1 MKKIV
6 NIMLL
11 MGGVFFT
18 ACAQQSGNSENK
30 NAEDMGN
37 KLPEVKDGENLKYN
51 ELNEFEEY
59 VILKKGTERA
69 WTGEY
74 HDNKAQGIYL
84 CRRCDAP
91 LYRSEDKF
99 DSRCG
104 WPSFD
109 DEIEGAVLRL
119 PDADGMRTEIICAN
133 CKGHLGHVFLGE
145 GFTDKDTRHCV
156 NSVSMKFIPGKPE

>member
-1 MKKIV
+1 MKKVV

-11 MGGVFFT
+11 MGGILFT

-30 NAEDMGN
+30 NTEDMGN